1 MMTDCHAAL
10 DDILSL
16 AGLAPAPRDRVQ
28 IAGADPVLPT
38 NFLLGTA
45 GAAVVAATGLAA
57 ANLWELR
64 TGRRQTVS
72 TDLRRAGM
80 AMRSERFMRR
90 NGEKLNTWD
99 PVSGFYQAR
108 DGRWIQLHC
117 NFPHHRARTLEVLG
131 APADKEAVAAA
142 VARREA
148 AALEQAVTAAGS
160 VAGMVRTREEW
171 EAHPQCSVV
180 DALPLYEIIK
190 LGDSDPEPPPEG
202 DRPLS
207 GVRVLDLTRVIA
219 GPMCGRTLAEHGAEV
234 MRISGPSL
242 PFIEP
247 LVIDTGYGKLAAEI
261 DLKSAEGKG
270 TLRRL
275 VGEADVFSQGYR
287 PGAVAAL
294 NFSPE
299 EVARLRPGIVCVS
312 LSAYSHAGPW
322 RDKRGFDSLVQSCSG
337 IVHEQSEGLEG
348 PPRHLPA
355 QILDYVTGYLGA
367 FGAMEALRRRATE
380 GGSYHV
386 RVSLVQTAHWV
397 KRLGRLA
404 PEHDARDMPDPT
416 VENVTDLTIE
426 TESAFGRIRHL
437 APAVTLSETRPF
449 WAQPPV
455 PLGTHEPV
463 WPER

>member
-1 MMTDCHAAL
+1 M
-10 DDILSL
+10 
-16 AGLAPAPRDRVQ
+16 
-28 IAGADPVLPT
+28 
-38 NFLLGTA
+38 
-45 GAAVVAATGLAA
+45 
-57 ANLWELR
+57 
-64 TGRRQTVS
+64 
-72 TDLRRAGM
+72 
-80 AMRSERFMRR
+80 
-90 NGEKLNTWD
+90 
-99 PVSGFYQAR
+99 
-108 DGRWIQLHC
+108 
-117 NFPHHRARTLEVLG
+117 
-131 APADKEAVAAA
+131 
-142 VARREA
+142 
-148 AALEQAVTAAGS
+148 
-160 VAGMVRTREEW
+160 
-171 EAHPQCSVV
+171 
-180 DALPLYEIIK
+180 
-190 LGDSDPEPPPEG
+190 
-202 DRPLS
+202 
-207 GVRVLDLTRVIA
+207 
-219 GPMCGRTLAEHGAEV
+219 
-234 MRISGPSL
+234 
-242 PFIEP
+242 
-247 LVIDTGYGKLAAEI
+247 
-261 DLKSAEGKG
+261 
-270 TLRRL
+270 
-275 VGEADVFSQGYR
+275 FSQGYR
-287 PGAVAAL
+287 PGAIAAL

-367 FGAMEALRRRATE
+367 FGAIEALRRRATE